1 MADNVRGIELGAAAT
16 FQKTVTSEDIAKYAE
31 VSGDANP
38 LHSDAEY
45 AARTRFKQPI
55 AHGMLAAGLISA
67 ALGTQ
72 LAPDSVVI
80 YLSQSLRFR
89 APVSAGDT
97 LTATVTATEVD
108 VERSR
113 IGLETVVKGE
123 DGTEVITG
131 EALVMVEALG

>member
-1 MADNVRGIELGAAAT
+1 MADNVHGIEIGTTAT

-38 LHSDAEY
+38 LHADAEY

-89 APVSAGDT
+89 APVSPGDT
-97 LTATVTATEVD
+97 LTATVTATEID

-113 IGLETVVKGE
+113 RELETGVRGGGGAE
-123 DGTEVITG
+123 RISGRGMGLG
-131 EALVMVEALG
+131 EARG